1 MGFKKREGIER
12 IEERYLRWVL
22 GVNRKT
28 EGGITKIKIK
38 GEGWKDG
45 LGI

>member
-1 MGFKKREGIER
+1 MGIRSEQKDAGLHGK
-12 IEERYLRWVL
+12 
-22 GVNRKT
+22 
-28 EGGITKIKIK
+28 GGITKIKIK